1 MDQMA
6 TGSAERG
13 AKPQVG
19 GERHRRRPT
28 GTPPPLPR
36 SIGITGKIWLV
47 VMFVMVVAGALW
59 LRLAPYV
66 IDHIDGFLLRP
77 AAELRTSWLDAF
89 ARWINTTTSHW
100 GLAIV
105 GLGTVVLLIIFRRF
119 RHLIILLISLA
130 LVELAVQLTTVIID
144 RPRPWGVTQIA
155 GWEGSAAPS
164 LPVAALTAVLVSMIF
179 TLVPAGRLRWH
190 AKITVAVLVFCLAA
204 ARVLLGIDSPSD
216 VLLGAVI
223 GVAIPVSMFRTFAP
237 SDVYPVRYGKHG
249 KSAHLDVTGARG
261 EAIRLA
267 VHDQLGYRIL
277 EMEPVGLE
285 GSGGSTPLRMRVIDE
300 ERGTEREIFAKLY
313 AKSHVR
319 ADRWYKLGRTMLYG
333 SLEDE
338 KPFQTV
344 RRFVEYEDYTL
355 RLLGE
360 YGFPTP
366 EALGIVEITP
376 EREYLIAMEFFEGA
390 VEIGE
395 AEVDERVVDQGLQ
408 IIRRMWDV
416 GLAHRDVKPA
426 NLMVLDDDLKVI
438 DVFFVQVR
446 PSPWRQAVDLANM
459 MLVLALRSDAET
471 VYRHALNYFT
481 PDELAEAFAAAR
493 GVASPTQLHAYLKR
507 DGRDLLAQ
515 FRAMTPQRKPIS
527 VQRWSVRRVLLI
539 VVTLLVVVFTVMTG
553 IQLFLPNKEQIEA
566 PICGVNRAMY
576 LMAQAV
582 PTAEQ
587 LPCIEEVPIGWSV
600 ETATAR
606 DGKALFALSVGTP
619 DSRPVVTVTLT
630 EACPPGQPGTQQ
642 IEAEGGCVSYSSRL
656 PVGTLRVPSFI
667 VGEGLSFMAR
677 SELADALAADED
689 LKLCGAGVNC
699 D

>member
-164 LPVAALTAVLVSMIF
+164 LPVAALTAVLVSMVF
-179 TLVPAGRLRWH
+179 TLVPAGRLRWY